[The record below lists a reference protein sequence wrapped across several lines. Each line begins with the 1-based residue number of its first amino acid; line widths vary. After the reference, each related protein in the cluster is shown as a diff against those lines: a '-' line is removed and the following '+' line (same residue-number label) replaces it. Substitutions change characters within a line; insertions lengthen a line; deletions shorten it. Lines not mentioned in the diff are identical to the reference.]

1 MAGVNVELNASTQKY
16 LNEIKKAQSKGNK
29 SFEDMS
35 NKAKDMGDEI
45 TGAFDSPTAAINGF
59 LGRLGPVGV
68 GIGAIGAVSV
78 GLGIKLAS
86 MGAQVMEAQ
95 KQLEKLANQNNMS
108 VEDMNKYSIAVSAAG
123 MDTEKF
129 SDILKDVNDKVG
141 NFLAD
146 GGGGMA
152 NYFTVIQ
159 GKIKR
164 TADDFRGLSSL
175 ESLRLIQ
182 SDLDAVG
189 ASTAEQTFALEAL
202 ASDASGLSGVLR
214 MSEQDI
220 DNMLQGY
227 ALKRASLSKQTMDDI
242 SKTQANMDTLSN
254 NFNAALAESMNGLIS
269 LAGEMS
275 KSISNTFYSIAQT
288 AKGNNVATSFFNGGK
303 VTKDNANDVIE
314 FEKVMR
320 DAAGAE
326 AAKRAKADERWSNN
340 IISNNNPQLLKEYQD
355 QVNQSISDG
364 VALAKD
370 LKAAGKIQG
379 QNTGVSGDA
388 APVSISS
395 TADAEKRLQELG
407 ERRKAILVEQGK
419 WEVKLRGDIGENE
432 KKAIEEQISN
442 QKTLLKTNDEQTKA
456 ATEQLHGYQSAAQAK
471 ALAETQKAAQMRS
484 QALQATLKTELDIE
498 NFAHQEQLKKLDEY
512 RSQGALTET
521 EYNTA
526 IEIAEQKHQDRLV
539 KIQENAANEKKRLAE
554 QEYQDRLAA
563 MNLIKNFSTDIEQQ
577 ANQELLI
584 RRAQVER
591 EFELDQQRGTNAI
604 LSETDKNNKLAEID
618 REYEAQKTERELA
631 NAYDREQANVTQA
644 ETERLFLQEQYA
656 NKVIDKEEYDR
667 LIIESDTKVATATRD
682 LAMKRLGTMSE
693 MFKGA
698 AALAKEGSKQQKA
711 LFAMEKASTI
721 ASMSL
726 SMYEQWG
733 KAKTWS
739 DKAMVFAT
747 FVPQIASA
755 TAVTLGQFHDGT
767 DYVEGT
773 GSYYLQQGERVVNTD
788 TNKDLTAYLK
798 SNGSKDSGQTV
809 INADLI
815 IQGDASGMDEQK
827 FKEYAMVHRDM
838 ISDAIRQSNMERGIS

>member
-1 MAGVNVELNASTQKY
+1 MAGVNVFLSANTQKY
-16 LNEIKKAQSKGNK
+16 LNEIKNAQNK
-29 SFEDMS
+29 SNTSF
-35 NKAKDMGDEI
+35 NKMGQDAQNMGNEI
-45 TGAFDSPTAAINGF
+45 SGAFDSPSAAINGF
-59 LGRLGPVGV
+59 LSRLGPVGA
-68 GIGAIGAVSV
+68 GIGALGAVTV
-78 GLGIKLAS
+78 GLGAKLAS
-86 MGAQVMEAQ
+86 MG
-95 KQLEKLANQNNMS
+95 K
-108 VEDMNKYSIAVSAAG
+108 DAA
-123 MDTEKF
+123 
-129 SDILKDVNDKVG
+129 
-141 NFLAD
+141 
-146 GGGGMA
+146 
-152 NYFTVIQ
+152 TVQ
-159 GKIKR
+159 R
-164 TADDFRGLSSL
+164 
-175 ESLRLIQ
+175 Q
-182 SDLDAVG
+182 
-189 ASTAEQTFALEAL
+189 LEAL
-202 ASDASGLSGVLR
+202 ASSNNMSVDQMTRYGIAVQSVGMDIETFSDVLTDVGERVGEYASTGGGGPLADYFDTISGKVNTTIDDLKGLSNLDVLKKIQADLVESGASMQQQVFVLKSLSENAAKLPSVLG
-214 MSEQDI
+214 MSQQDI
-220 DNMLQGY
+220 NNMMQGY
-227 ALKRASLSKQTMDDI
+227 ATDRARLSQQTMNDI
-242 SKTQANMDTLSN
+242 DRTMSNMSMLSD
-254 NFNAALAESMNGLIS
+254 NFNTALVEAFSGLID

-275 KSISNTFYSIAQT
+275 RIGAN
-288 AKGNNVATSFFNGGK
+288 FFNK
-303 VTKDNANDVIE
+303 I
-314 FEKVMR
+314 
-320 DAAGAE
+320 AADSRGQ
-326 AAKRAKADERWSNN
+326 KIADEYASGKLKVNSKN
-340 IISNNNPQLLKEYQD
+340 SQDII
-355 QVNQSISDG
+355 
-364 VALAKD
+364 
-370 LKAAGKIQG
+370 
-379 QNTGVSGDA
+379 DA
-388 APVSISS
+388 APQ
-395 TADAEKRLQELG
+395 L
-407 ERRKAILVEQGK
+407 ERRAMYEARQSATSKN
-419 WEVKLRGDIGENE
+419 VKESGLSSDEYI
-432 KKAIEEQISN
+432 KKEYERRMQEMNKFFIDAADQQNAATIKGGNKGTSGVSAPMASNIEDA
-442 QKTLLKTNDEQTKA
+442 QKQYETLTKA
-456 ATEQLHGYQSAAQAK
+456 AEKSNAEIGRLQTQLNVQVGDESKKALEERIKQEQEGLKVTEASLKATGAQISTFQSAAQAK

-539 KIQENAANEKKRLAE
+539 KIQEDAANEKKRIAE

-563 MNLIKNFSTDIEQQ
+563 MNLIKNFSTDVEQQ

>member
-1 MAGVNVELNASTQKY
+1 MAGVSVVLSAQTQRYLTEIKNAQNKSNTSFNKMGQDAQNMG
-16 LNEIKKAQSKGNK
+16 NEIS
-29 SFEDMS
+29 
-35 NKAKDMGDEI
+35 
-45 TGAFDSPTAAINGF
+45 GAFDSPSAAINGF
-59 LGRLGPVGV
+59 LSRLGPVGA
-68 GIGAIGAVSV
+68 GIGALGAVTV
-78 GLGIKLAS
+78 GLGAKLAS
-86 MGAQVMEAQ
+86 MG
-95 KQLEKLANQNNMS
+95 K
-108 VEDMNKYSIAVSAAG
+108 DAA
-123 MDTEKF
+123 
-129 SDILKDVNDKVG
+129 
-141 NFLAD
+141 
-146 GGGGMA
+146 
-152 NYFTVIQ
+152 TVQ
-159 GKIKR
+159 R
-164 TADDFRGLSSL
+164 
-175 ESLRLIQ
+175 Q
-182 SDLDAVG
+182 
-189 ASTAEQTFALEAL
+189 LEAL
-202 ASDASGLSGVLR
+202 ASSNNMSVDQMTRYGIAVQSVGMDIETFSDVLTDVGERVGEYASTGGGGPLADYFDTISGKVNTTIDDLKGLSNLDVLKKIQADLVESGASMQQQVFVLKSLSENAAKLPSVLG
-214 MSEQDI
+214 MSQQDI
-220 DNMLQGY
+220 NNMMQGY
-227 ALKRASLSKQTMDDI
+227 ATDRARLSQQTMNDI
-242 SKTQANMDTLSN
+242 DRTMSNMSMLSD
-254 NFNAALAESMNGLIS
+254 NFNTALVEAFSGLID

-275 KSISNTFYSIAQT
+275 RIGAN
-288 AKGNNVATSFFNGGK
+288 FFNK
-303 VTKDNANDVIE
+303 I
-314 FEKVMR
+314 
-320 DAAGAE
+320 AADSRGQ
-326 AAKRAKADERWSNN
+326 KIADEYASGKLKVNSKN
-340 IISNNNPQLLKEYQD
+340 SQDII
-355 QVNQSISDG
+355 
-364 VALAKD
+364 
-370 LKAAGKIQG
+370 
-379 QNTGVSGDA
+379 DA
-388 APVSISS
+388 APQ
-395 TADAEKRLQELG
+395 L
-407 ERRKAILVEQGK
+407 ERRAMYEARQSATSKN
-419 WEVKLRGDIGENE
+419 VKESGLSSDEYI
-432 KKAIEEQISN
+432 KKEYERRMQEMNKFFIDAADQQNAATIKGGNKGTSGVSAPMASNIEDA
-442 QKTLLKTNDEQTKA
+442 QKQYETLTKA
-456 ATEQLHGYQSAAQAK
+456 AEKSNAEIGRLQTQLNVQVGDESKKALEERIKQEQEGLKVTEASLKATGAQISTFQSAAQAK

-539 KIQENAANEKKRLAE
+539 KIQEDAANEKKRIAE

-563 MNLIKNFSTDIEQQ
+563 MNLIKNLSTDVEQQ

-815 IQGDASGMDEQK
+815 IQGDASGIDEQK